1 MREEKSCDG
10 RRCPEL
16 PDNWQLISVSSQA
29 EHFLINSVPVSSVS
43 AAPGYPS
50 RVPASPHQQPNLQ
63 NNITTELSL
72 QIDIISS
79 WDKYIQK
86 CNTLRGI
93 NSYQIWWEDLNKIYD
108 KKL

>member
-1 MREEKSCDG
+1 MVTFYKQPTSQQKNKVLRIVREEKSCDG

-79 WDKYIQK
+79 
-86 CNTLRGI
+86 R
-93 NSYQIWWEDLNKIYD
+93 
-108 KKL
+108 